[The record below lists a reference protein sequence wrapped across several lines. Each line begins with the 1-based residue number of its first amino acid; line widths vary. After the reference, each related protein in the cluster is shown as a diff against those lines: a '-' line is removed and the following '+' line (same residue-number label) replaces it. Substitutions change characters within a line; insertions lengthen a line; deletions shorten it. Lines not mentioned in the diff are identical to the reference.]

1 VGCGGTEEGGFR
13 TQEGHGTGM
22 VEDGRKEERREDEWN
37 VESLVSVG
45 GEDGEGSLL
54 QRRGGG
60 KSEGRDA
67 PRGRGRRS
75 CKRKK
80 KKKRRSWRRY
90 WKWYV

>member
-1 VGCGGTEEGGFR
+1 
-13 TQEGHGTGM
+13 M